1 MRFHFSCFAVL
12 LGLSA
17 TEAFLSPLRKE
28 ATVLRSS
35 FDPNEYSESM
45 KAQSLEQMKNLK
57 PEDIDK
63 MLEEMENMNP
73 LQAGAMKAMGMDP
86 AMMKKS
92 MEMMRDNPAM
102 IENAKKLMENM
113 SPDELLESSKKA
125 QEQLKNMTPEDLDR
139 QNQVMK
145 NIPQEQMDMA
155 VETIK
160 AQQTTI
166 DVEDEEDAD
175 MITGPGS
182 SSDPEVIDSMFKVAE
197 YMSEPPTDGGVTFTG
212 FYSLPVIQLLSGDRE
227 FDLSPSEL
235 KECWADGSL
244 GATRVDRAGFERVW
258 NEVQEYFE
266 QDIMTEARKEAKKKT
281 GTKKKNRG
289 SPKPAS
295 APSTP
300 ATQVGAN
307 MSKDQL
313 NAVNEQVKNMSSDDV
328 GRMLDAMKDMGPAE
342 ESRMKA
348 MGMDPTMMRE
358 TAKMLKENPQMAE
371 MAQKMM
377 QNMSPEDMLKSSQQ
391 AQAQMANMSEA
402 EKKAALEEFKKAQN
416 MS

>member
-1 MRFHFSCFAVL
+1 
-12 LGLSA
+12 
-17 TEAFLSPLRKE
+17 
-28 ATVLRSS
+28 
-35 FDPNEYSESM
+35 M

-86 AMMKKS
+86 ATMKKS

-125 QEQLKNMTPEDLDR
+125 QEQLKNMSPEDLDR
-139 QNQVMK
+139 QNQVIK
-145 NIPQEQMDMA
+145 NIPQEQMDAA

-160 AQQTTI
+160 AQQNVAMS
-166 DVEDEEDAD
+166 DDDDEEAG
-175 MITGPGS
+175 MVTGPGS
-182 SSDPEVIDSMFKVAE
+182 SSDSAVVDSMFKVAE
-197 YMSEPPTDGGVTFTG
+197 FMSEAPTEGGVTFTG

-227 FDLSPSEL
+227 FDLSMSEV

-244 GATRVDRAGFERVW
+244 GATRVDRVGFGRVW
-258 NEVQEYFE
+258 DEVQEFFE

-289 SPKPAS
+289 SPKPA
-295 APSTP
+295 AVNTPSS

-307 MSKDQL
+307 MSKEQL

-328 GRMLDAMKDMGPAE
+328 GTMLDAMKDMGPAE
-342 ESRMKA
+342 EARMKA
-348 MGMDPTMMRE
+348 MGMDPSMMRE
-358 TAKMLKENPQMAE
+358 TAKMLKDNPQMAE

-391 AQAQMANMSEA
+391 AQEQMANMSAA
-402 EKKAALEEFKKAQN
+402 EKQAALDEFKKSQN
-416 MS
+416 TQ